1 MKGDVAMTIADS
13 LSAYASA
20 EAMGKTLHALP
31 TDTVLHTEADLDDF
45 EREML
50 DDDWGVLGY
59 QLGST
64 GQRMSIGYGSVRMF
78 RSFVDS
84 NRVH

>member
-31 TDTVLHTEADLDDF
+31 TDTVLHIEVDFDDF
-45 EREML
+45 KREML
-50 DDDWGVLGY
+50 DDD
-59 QLGST
+59 
-64 GQRMSIGYGSVRMF
+64 
-78 RSFVDS
+78 
-84 NRVH
+84 

>member
-45 EREML
+45 EREKL
-50 DDDWGVLGY
+50 YDDCLRIPAWFHW
-59 QLGST
+59 ST
-64 GQRMSIGYGSVRMF
+64 YEYRIRFGAYVSIIR
-78 RSFVDS
+78 
-84 NRVH
+84 